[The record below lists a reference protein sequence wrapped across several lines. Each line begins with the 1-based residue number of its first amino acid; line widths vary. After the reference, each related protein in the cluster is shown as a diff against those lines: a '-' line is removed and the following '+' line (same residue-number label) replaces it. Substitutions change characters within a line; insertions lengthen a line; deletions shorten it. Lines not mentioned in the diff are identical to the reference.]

1 MKKYIYKFIAQYI
14 LNECE
19 RLQYGY
25 EMGCLISAEF
35 CPAPDFDYVEAKL
48 LVICHKY
55 GVTKQAFIHWAE
67 EQSRKW
73 EHPYQ
78 SPPYWGFLCEQ
89 IMWADIEPFPEVLED
104 YYTSKEFE
112 KSI

>member
-1 MKKYIYKFIAQYI
+1 MRERYVLI
-14 LNECE
+14 LVSLNPDKTDVS
-19 RLQYGY
+19 G
-25 EMGCLISAEF
+25 IEF
-35 CPAPDFDYVEAKL
+35 PDFGYVEAKL

-55 GVTKQAFIHWAE
+55 GVTKQEFIHWAE

-112 KSI
+112 KLI